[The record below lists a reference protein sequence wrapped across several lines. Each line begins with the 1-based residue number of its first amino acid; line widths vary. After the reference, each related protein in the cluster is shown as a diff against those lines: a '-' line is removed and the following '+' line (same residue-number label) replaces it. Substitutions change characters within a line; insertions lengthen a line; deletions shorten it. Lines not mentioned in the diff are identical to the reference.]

1 MIRYFIHVGDKTTA
15 GGTVIDGAE
24 STFGFGGQP
33 LSVEGSKIQCPA
45 CGSVGV
51 GVPVQPYR
59 KHTIHG
65 KQALL
70 SDDLCLCTVPVQ
82 PSPKLIASRTD
93 MSMSFTGAEAAA
105 LSAAALR
112 GARRAAAS
120 ASSAASSGSGSTPLS
135 GAQAVEYGDATAGAG
150 TDRAARGVS
159 EQQEADCYAEYER
172 NLDECNLYRA
182 ITGDPYTLIACKQ
195 NAFKI
200 YNQCRVSSH
209 GLSIEVICTD
219 VQRSAAAVRNV
230 LP

>member
-33 LSVEGSKIQCPA
+33 LAVEGSKIQCPA

-70 SDDLCLCTVPVQ
+70 SDDLCLCQCNPR
-82 PSPKLIASRTD
+82 PKLIASRTD
-93 MSMSFTGAEAAA
+93 MSMSMSLTSDEAAA
-105 LSAAALR
+105 LSAAALT
-112 GARRAAAS
+112 GAGGAAAS
-120 ASSAASSGSGSTPLS
+120 GSSAASSGSGSTPLS
-135 GAQAVEYGDATAGAG
+135 GAKAFEYGDATAGAG
-150 TDRAARGVS
+150 ADTAARGVS

-172 NLDECNLYRA
+172 NLDECNMYRA

-200 YNQCRVSSH
+200 YNQCR
-209 GLSIEVICTD
+209 GF
-219 VQRSAAAVRNV
+219 
-230 LP
+230 